1 MYVADHLSVD
11 ALQDLADREPDKRRF
26 LRLRAIIL
34 ALRGH
39 TAPEI
44 AEALGVSRRA
54 VQHWVA
60 RYNTNAPDGLA
71 DRPKSGRPPL
81 LTDLQIEQL
90 RQRIDAG
97 PQPEDGVCTLRGPEI
112 RAIIA
117 REFGVTY
124 TQPAVYFLLHRLG
137 YACLDPR
144 PRHLKADPKAQ
155 EEFKKKPPTES
166 MTSHTNIPAN
176 ESRSGSRTKPGS
188 AKKGH

>member
-1 MYVADHLSVD
+1 MSPTISASTPSRTSPTGSRTNAASSGSVPSSWPSE
-11 ALQDLADREPDKRRF
+11 ATPPRRSPKP
-26 LRLRAIIL
+26 A
-34 ALRGH
+34 
-39 TAPEI
+39 
-44 AEALGVSRRA
+44 GVSRRA

-155 EEFKKKPPTES
+155 EEFKKNRRP
-166 MTSHTNIPAN
+166 H
-176 ESRSGSRTKPGS
+176 R
-188 AKKGH
+188 